1 MFIYF
6 DKFSNLKSFPT
17 ECDCCGKKLLNS
29 VRVMRGKIS
38 LSRPS
43 GFALLR
49 LKANFVVFFLFF
61 IIGTSGKHPFTLKSV
76 WNVWNS
82 VNEQKFVSTKWRT
95 VLAHDVKGKPCNFK
109 AYFCVDHCILLLKRL
124 ITNKRFQTLFIDQ
137 LARSQATCSFNV
149 TIS

>member
-1 MFIYF
+1 MFFYF

-49 LKANFVVFFLFF
+49 LKANFVVFFIFYNWNE
-61 IIGTSGKHPFTLKSV
+61 LKASFHSKKRV
-76 WNVWNS
+76 KCLKLC
-82 VNEQKFVSTKWRT
+82 ERTKIC
-95 VLAHDVKGKPCNFK
+95 LHKMA
-109 AYFCVDHCILLLKRL
+109 
-124 ITNKRFQTLFIDQ
+124 
-137 LARSQATCSFNV
+137 
-149 TIS
+149 